1 MTVHLETPAA
11 TGGREHPEQPVPA
24 IGDRFAA
31 PGALRFDPGAG
42 EDWPDRVLVRL
53 AAGQTAW
60 CVAPFRG
67 DAPVSWIGTA
77 ATATEAPGPALR
89 PQHHRL
95 RFDPDPGR
103 YADTVRRAGVA
114 IAAGTLKKVVLGR
127 WATVHTDP
135 PLSADQLTRRLRQLH
150 PDATVFSVP
159 LAEGAGAPVLL
170 GASPELLISRR
181 GRSIASTPLAGTVPR
196 HPDPVL
202 DRAAGDHLL
211 ASAKNRAE
219 HDFVVRHIVERLRPL
234 CSRLQ
239 VPEPRLLATD
249 TVWHLATPITGR
261 LRGDHEP
268 ASVLHLARLLH
279 PTPAIA
285 GVPTEAALRL
295 IGELEDADRGP
306 FTGFVGWMDADGDG
320 EVAVTIRAGVLD
332 GDALRLYA
340 GAGIVAGSDA
350 DAEVAETAAKLDTV
364 LTAAGVR

>member
-67 DAPVSWIGTA
+67 DAPVTWIGTA

-181 GRSIASTPLAGTVPR
+181 GRSIASTPLAGTVPTM
-196 HPDPVL
+196 DDKAVNYL
-202 DRAAGDHLL
+202 F
-211 ASAKNRAE
+211 K
-219 HDFVVRHIVERLRPL
+219 
-234 CSRLQ
+234 
-239 VPEPRLLATD
+239 
-249 TVWHLATPITGR
+249 
-261 LRGDHEP
+261 
-268 ASVLHLARLLH
+268 
-279 PTPAIA
+279 TPAGSFYHSGDSHYSIRFA
-285 GVPTEAALRL
+285 KHGKDHDVDVAFGSYGENPIGNQDKMSSIDILRMAEALRCKVVIPFHYDVWTNFKADPQEIVDL
-295 IGELEDADRGP
+295 YDIKKDILQYQFKPFIWDVGGRFTFPNDVNKRKYHYRRGLEDAFTDEQNVP
-306 FTGFVGWMDADGDG
+306 FPS
-320 EVAVTIRAGVLD
+320 IL
-332 GDALRLYA
+332 
-340 GAGIVAGSDA
+340 
-350 DAEVAETAAKLDTV
+350 
-364 LTAAGVR
+364 